1 VVSVGEANL
10 IGKLLSKLKD
20 MVDCP
25 IIISTTTLTGNR
37 VAKQKYSSLAKV
49 FFFPLDISFVLARVI
64 KIFKPKIFIAAETE
78 IWPNLFCR
86 LKRKHVPIVIINGRI
101 SDRAF
106 RRYML
111 IKPTIRKVLGKCN
124 YVGVQNEYYKNR
136 FVSLGCK
143 EEKII
148 ISGNMKFES
157 ISINEK
163 HLARLEEECKP
174 FLKINNSLLIVAGST
189 HYPEEGLILNA
200 YRDLVAFKENLS
212 LLIAPRHIERVP
224 LIEKSIM
231 AVGFK
236 PIKVSKLKE
245 HSPNGKPVFIL
256 DTIGELL
263 YFYALSDICFV
274 GGSLVRYGGH
284 NILEPIY
291 FSKPTIFGS
300 SMDNFKDIEEI
311 ILEKGA
317 GIQVKD
323 GQELREVLLRLVK
336 DEILRNNLQQ
346 KCLNVFDD
354 ERKSLEKN
362 LEIILKCLR

>member
-1 VVSVGEANL
+1 
-10 IGKLLSKLKD
+10 
-20 MVDCP
+20 
-25 IIISTTTLTGNR
+25 
-37 VAKQKYSSLAKV
+37 
-49 FFFPLDISFVLARVI
+49 
-64 KIFKPKIFIAAETE
+64 
-78 IWPNLFCR
+78 
-86 LKRKHVPIVIINGRI
+86 
-101 SDRAF
+101 
-106 RRYML
+106 
-111 IKPTIRKVLGKCN
+111 
-124 YVGVQNEYYKNR
+124 
-136 FVSLGCK
+136 
-143 EEKII
+143 
-148 ISGNMKFES
+148 MKFES